1 MQTLRPSSKIPSPL
15 QSKVFLT
22 WRAQLTE
29 KKSKKEKKKS
39 LPQVYS
45 GGEGCGHMS
54 GDGYKPLDSRVGAV
68 DPNKQKLDWKLFSPV
83 VFAPGKHLFVCNLSL

>member
-39 LPQVYS
+39 LPQVHS
-45 GGEGCGHMS
+45 GREGCGHMP
-54 GDGYKPLDSRVGAV
+54 GEYKPLDSRVGAV

-83 VFAPGKHLFVCNLSL
+83 VFAPGNYLFVRNLSL